1 MTEENKVRVISNFRD
16 LLIWKMG
23 KDLVVDIY
31 RLTQS
36 FPQEEKFGL
45 VDQMRRAAI
54 SIPCNIA
61 EGFNRKYSSDYKRF
75 LFIALGSCGELE
87 TQLEIAAPLQLLDQD
102 KAKKILGKIDHE
114 SRMIRKLLEK
124 IQASIAERKN
134 TFKKTSPEQRVPS
147 PERHSPSA
155 IRDKTQAPSPLRY

>member
-1 MTEENKVRVISNFRD
+1 MTEEGKVKVISNFRD
-16 LLIWKMG
+16 LLIWKTG
-23 KDLVVDIY
+23 RDLVVDIY
-31 RLTQS
+31 RFTRS

-45 VDQMRRAAI
+45 VDQMRRAAV

-87 TQLEIAAPLQLLDQD
+87 TQLEIAAPLQLVSPDSV
-102 KAKKILGKIDHE
+102 KKILEKIDHE

-124 IQASIAERKN
+124 IQSSIAERKN
-134 TFKKTSPEQRVPS
+134 SVKKTSPEERVPS
-147 PERHSPSA
+147 PL
-155 IRDKTQAPSPLRY
+155 QY

>member
-1 MTEENKVRVISNFRD
+1 MTEENKAKAVSNFRD

-23 KDLVVDIY
+23 KELVVDIY
-31 RLTQS
+31 HLTRT

-45 VDQMRRAAI
+45 ADQMRRAAI

-61 EGFNRKYSSDYKRF
+61 EGFNRKYSNDYKRF

-87 TQLEIAAPLQLLDQD
+87 TQLEIAAPLQLISQEIAMKVMEKLN
-102 KAKKILGKIDHE
+102 HE

-124 IQASIAERKN
+124 IQIAITERK
-134 TFKKTSPEQRVPS
+134 TVSKKPGAAEQVAVSPES
-147 PERHSPSA
+147 G
-155 IRDKTQAPSPLRY
+155 PSPLRY

>member
-1 MTEENKVRVISNFRD
+1 MSEESKVKTISSFRD

-31 RLTQS
+31 RLTKS
-36 FPQEEKFGL
+36 FPQEERFGL
-45 VDQMRRAAI
+45 VDQMRRAAV

-87 TQLEIAAPLQLLDQD
+87 TQLEIATPLQLITQD
-102 KAKKILGKIDHE
+102 GAKKILEKLDHE
-114 SRMIRKLLEK
+114 SRMIRELLEK
-124 IQASIAERKN
+124 IRSAIADRK
-134 TFKKTSPEQRVPS
+134 TLLRKRVPS
-147 PERHSPSA
+147 P
-155 IRDKTQAPSPLRY
+155 L